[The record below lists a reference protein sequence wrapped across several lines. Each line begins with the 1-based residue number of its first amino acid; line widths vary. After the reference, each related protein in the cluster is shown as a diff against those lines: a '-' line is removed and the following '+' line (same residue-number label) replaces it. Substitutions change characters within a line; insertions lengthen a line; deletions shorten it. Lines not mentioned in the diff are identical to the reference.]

1 MAAERMLVKLNSN
14 FLVLGDLHYADLV
27 LDASAVLHLI
37 AHAVALS
44 LVWDAFDV
52 GKVVVENCKPGL

>member
-44 LVWDAFDV
+44 L
-52 GKVVVENCKPGL
+52 